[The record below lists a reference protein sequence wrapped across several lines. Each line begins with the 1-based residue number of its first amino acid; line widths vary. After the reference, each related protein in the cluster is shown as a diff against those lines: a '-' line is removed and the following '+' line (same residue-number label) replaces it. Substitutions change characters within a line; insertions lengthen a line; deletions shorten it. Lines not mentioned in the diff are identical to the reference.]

1 LIVFAVNTRYR
12 WSNASTVEFDIFVD
26 VDGDG
31 VDDYLV
37 VGIDN
42 GALTTGTFDGQLR
55 SAVFSLSNFKIF

>member
-31 VDDYLV
+31 IDDYLV
-37 VGIDN
+37 GRRRQR
-42 GALTTGTFDGQLR
+42 GAHHGHVRWSTAKR
-55 SAVFSLSNFKIF
+55 RCSA